1 VEKLYSCRLFFKHTT
16 ISVMM
21 NLNTRVHVVSKAGK
35 KETLTVR
42 EVIDRGHGKAY
53 DAMVMF
59 DEWKMF
65 VEDYLA
71 EKGPHLEELKVQL
84 KRLTK
89 ELEKASWWLEE
100 GIYKQARETARF
112 ITQEES
118 EEAYKEWKEIEMD
131 LTRRLDEYTAIAT
144 KINSLSPQ

>member
-1 VEKLYSCRLFFKHTT
+1 
-16 ISVMM
+16 M
-21 NLNTRVHVVSKAGK
+21 
-35 KETLTVR
+35 R

-89 ELEKASWWLEE
+89 ELEKANWWLEE